1 MTIALGLLLG
11 AGLVLIASPLLWPAR
26 EPSAP
31 REPSRAARAL
41 RERLVQAGLGD
52 LSPIVMIV
60 LCALSGIACGAVV
73 FALAPVPAL
82 AAVGAL
88 VGAVLPLVLLG
99 WRARRRRRATRVVWP
114 DVVDNLVSAVRAG
127 MSLPEALA
135 ELGRSGPAPTRAA
148 FAAADRELQA
158 TGDLG
163 VAFDGLKDRLADPV
177 ADRIV
182 ETLRMAREVGGTEL
196 TTVLRGLAAYLR
208 QDAALRS
215 EVEARQGWVKNA
227 ARLGVA
233 APWIVLLLLATRPEA
248 ARAYD
253 SPLGAALLVGGFL
266 VSIVA
271 YRLMLAV
278 GRLPE
283 EKRWFS

>member
-11 AGLVLIASPLLWPAR
+11 VGLLLTASPLLWPAGDR
-26 EPSAP
+26 IARGET
-31 REPSRAARAL
+31 RAGRVL
-41 RERLVQAGLGD
+41 RERLVQAGLSD
-52 LSPIVMIV
+52 LHPAVLIV
-60 LCALSGIACGAVV
+60 LCVLAGVASAAVI
-73 FALAPVPAL
+73 FALAPVTAL
-82 AAVGAL
+82 ALVGGL
-88 VGAVLPLVLLG
+88 VGAVVPLLLLG
-99 WRARRRRRATRVVWP
+99 WRARRRRRATRIVWP

-127 MSLPEALA
+127 MSLPEAIA
-135 ELGRSGPAPTRAA
+135 ELGRSGPTATRAA

-158 TGDLG
+158 TGDMG
-163 VAFDGLKDRLADPV
+163 IAFDGLKARLADPV

-196 TTVLRGLAAYLR
+196 TAVLRGLAGYLR
-208 QDAALRS
+208 QDAALRA
-215 EVEARQGWVKNA
+215 EVEARQSWVKNA

-248 ARAYD
+248 VRAYD
-253 SPLGAALLVGGFL
+253 SPLGAALLVSGFL

-271 YRLMLAV
+271 YRIMIAV

-283 EKRWFS
+283 ERRWFG